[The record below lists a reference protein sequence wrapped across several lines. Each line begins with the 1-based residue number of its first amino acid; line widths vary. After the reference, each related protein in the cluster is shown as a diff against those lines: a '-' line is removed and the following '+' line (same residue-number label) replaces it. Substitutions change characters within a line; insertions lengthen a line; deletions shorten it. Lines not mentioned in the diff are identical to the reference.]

1 MVKKKLNYLSIIIL
15 AVENII
21 KLLTYEKNNK
31 RIHSHNVKR
40 SIIEMIY

>member
-1 MVKKKLNYLSIIIL
+1 MVKKKKLNYLSIIL

-40 SIIEMIY
+40 SIIEMLY